1 MEILNIFKKRTK
13 KQNTF
18 LYKDCYDLSIYN
30 FDIIFKTKDFR
41 YLVLGYDEYNDIDIP
56 IGAGKRWNDIYH
68 EWIKL
73 SDSNTMI
80 YYYQLLSEVAYLE
93 TRYVATQVLIY
104 EIYTQNMNEKTL
116 DMYIEALKVWRYFY
130 NKDNDKLSEVERL
143 TNQHIASKNKI
154 GLKRSELNGMKDEF
168 SDNEQTLVGQAV
180 ILEQITG
187 RNNIDIKTTSV
198 AKWLEIGKIANTI
211 NEQKRRNG
219 K

>member
-1 MEILNIFKKRTK
+1 MAILNIFKKRTK
-13 KQNTF
+13 KQNTL

-41 YLVLGYDEYNDIDIP
+41 YLVPGYDGYNDIDIP

-130 NKDNDKLSEVERL
+130 NKDNDKLAEVERL

-154 GLKRSELNGMKDEF
+154 GLKRSELDRMKDEF

-198 AKWLEIGKIANTI
+198 AKWLEIGKIANNI
-211 NEQKRRNG
+211 NEQRRRNG